1 MSHLRPDKLHV
12 EFMSG
17 VTPEGPLTPRC
28 YTLTHSDRTGD
39 LFLSIGSTYNRP
51 QISGWYTRF
60 LRDEVLAEW
69 VADKDGPS
77 LHVHCHV
84 SGGLVLG
91 TAGWR
96 NGILRYHMPMVLEA
110 LRFGDQP
117 LYKAHP
123 ELDNTPIQ
131 VHFHAT
137 QRRYNRL
144 EPWGVPADY
153 RLPHTSVTNGV

>member
-12 EFMSG
+12 EFISG
-17 VTPEGPLTPRC
+17 ATPDGPLTPRC

-69 VADKDGPS
+69 VAEGDGPA

-117 LYKAHP
+117 LYEAHP
-123 ELDNTPIQ
+123 ELDNAPIQ

-144 EPWGVPADY
+144 ESWGVPADY
-153 RLPHTSVTNGV
+153 RLPIT